1 MNINKSGLVGILALV
16 MILTIVGSASAEIPP
31 TPIDL
36 SGTSSGYD
44 TISFTWAAGTTGNI
58 TDRYNTSVSI
68 NDATAT
74 WVNSTA
80 VYRSVDVGIGGSA
93 EIWVYAYNDTGA
105 GNLST
110 TYATLETD
118 TRFTDLIGLLTA
130 IPDVLTPILAVI
142 VIIILIMAFMAVG
155 YLIMGTIDGITEAI
169 KNAIRFKK

>member
-16 MILTIVGSASAEIPP
+16 MILTIVGSATAEIPP

-44 TISFTWAAGTTGNI
+44 TINFTWAAGTGNI
-58 TDRYNTSVSI
+58 TDRYNTSVSL
-68 NDATAT
+68 NGAVAT

-80 VYRSVDVGIGGSA
+80 VYRCVDVGIGGSA
-93 EIWVYAYNDTGA
+93 EIWVYAYNDTEA

-118 TRFTDLIGLLTA
+118 TRFADLIGLLNA

-142 VIIILIMAFMAVG
+142 VIIILIMAFMTVG
-155 YLIMGTIDGITEAI
+155 YLITGTIDGITEAI

>member
-16 MILTIVGSASAEIPP
+16 MILTIVGSATAEIPP

-44 TISFTWAAGTTGNI
+44 TINFTWAAGTGNI
-58 TDRYNTSVSI
+58 TDSYCTLVSL
-68 NDATAT
+68 NGAAAT

-93 EIWVYAYNDTGA
+93 EIWVYAYNDTDA

-118 TRFTDLIGLLTA
+118 TRFADLIGLLNA

-142 VIIILIMAFMAVG
+142 VIIILIMAFMTVG
-155 YLIMGTIDGITEAI
+155 YLITGTIDGITEAI